1 MPEIMFS
8 EYYLFILFLPVLG
21 NHFNT
26 RTMGPL
32 ANKEKCRSY
41 RKKHREEYHK
51 SDAFRKKY
59 KIALLKVKD
68 LVKLQR

>member
-1 MPEIMFS
+1 MPEAELRIMFF
-8 EYYLFILFLPVLG
+8 EHYLFILFLPVLG

-26 RTMGPL
+26 RSYQQ
-32 ANKEKCRSY
+32 KCRSY
-41 RKKHREEYHK
+41 QEKHREEYRK

-59 KIALLKVKD
+59 KIAFLKVKD